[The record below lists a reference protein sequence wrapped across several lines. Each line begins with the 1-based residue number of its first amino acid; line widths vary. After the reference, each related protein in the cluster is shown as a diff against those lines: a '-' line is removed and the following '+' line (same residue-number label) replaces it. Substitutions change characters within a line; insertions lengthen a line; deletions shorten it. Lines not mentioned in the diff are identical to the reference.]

1 MTAAPWCLQGG
12 VALVDTGKTL
22 ALYTHARAH
31 TRARARRYQ
40 VGFSGDV
47 HELTWSN
54 LAYQPYFSVRVQR
67 QRLLVPAVTL

>member
-1 MTAAPWCLQGG
+1 M
-12 VALVDTGKTL
+12 
-22 ALYTHARAH
+22 HARTH
-31 TRARARRYQ
+31 TLTRARRYQ

-67 QRLLVPAVTL
+67 QQALAPAVAL

>member
-1 MTAAPWCLQGG
+1 MHTRWLYAH
-12 VALVDTGKTL
+12 TL
-22 ALYTHARAH
+22 ALCTHAHARAH
-31 TRARARRYQ
+31 TRARRYQ

-67 QRLLVPAVTL
+67 QQALAPEVAL